1 MCSRVLAR
9 LRGGVYVFAGC
20 SRANHVT
27 FYIFRLLVVRAL
39 LILVCSHHIS
49 PQAICRMSDISQ
61 ARPYHLSIPE
71 SELDLLHKKLN
82 IVRFPDE
89 VDGGD
94 WDYGAPLADI
104 KRLASHW
111 GKGFDWRK
119 AEARINELP
128 MFTCDIEVEGFGTLN
143 IHYVHQ
149 KSTVANAIPLL
160 FCHGCKPVNSLCC
173 LSHGG

>member
-1 MCSRVLAR
+1 
-9 LRGGVYVFAGC
+9 
-20 SRANHVT
+20 
-27 FYIFRLLVVRAL
+27 
-39 LILVCSHHIS
+39 
-49 PQAICRMSDISQ
+49 MSDISQ

-128 MFTCDIEVEGFGTLN
+128 MFTRDIEVEGFGTLN

-149 KSTVANAIPLL
+149 QSTVANAIPLL